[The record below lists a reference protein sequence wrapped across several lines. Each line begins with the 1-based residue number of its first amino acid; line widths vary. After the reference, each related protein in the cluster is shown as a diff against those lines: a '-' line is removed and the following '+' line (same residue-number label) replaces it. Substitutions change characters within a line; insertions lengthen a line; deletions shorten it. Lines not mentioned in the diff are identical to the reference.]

1 MKDWR
6 SEKFRSRFM
15 KQKVIIIAGPTASGK
30 TAVALAL
37 ARNRKVAIVS
47 ADSVQIYRFMDIGSA
62 KPHISERENVPHF
75 MIDIRFPD
83 QYFSAGDFVIE
94 ARNAITKIAEKS
106 VVPLVVGGTGLY
118 IRLLRG
124 GIAKLPKADSI
135 LRRKFRDI
143 QEKEG
148 IEFLFHRLKA
158 IDPLAAQSVGPHNS
172 VRIIRALEVFELSGK
187 SITKFHEEHALKDC
201 PYEIL
206 YLGINSERQK
216 LYHSIDTRVDHM
228 MHNGLLDEVRDLYR
242 RGYDRNLKSMQ
253 SIGYRHAAMVLS
265 GETDLQEATSRMKKD
280 TRNYAK
286 RQLTWF
292 RSEPDVRWFDP
303 QEISTIGVEV
313 DNFLGH

>member
-1 MKDWR
+1 MR
-6 SEKFRSRFM
+6 
-15 KQKVIIIAGPTASGK
+15 QKVIIIAGPTASGK

-37 ARNRKVAIVS
+37 ARNLKVAVIS
-47 ADSVQIYRFMDIGSA
+47 ADSVQIYKFMDIGSA
-62 KPHISERENVPHF
+62 KPTISEREKVPHF
-75 MIDIRFPD
+75 MIDIRYPD
-83 QYFSAGDFVIE
+83 QYFSAGDFVVE
-94 ARNAITKIAEKS
+94 ARHVIAKIAEKS
-106 VVPLVVGGTGLY
+106 LVPLVVGGTGLY

-135 LRRKFRDI
+135 LRGNFKDI
-143 QEKEG
+143 QDKEG
-148 IEFLFHRLKA
+148 IESLFHRLQVV
-158 IDPLAAQSVGPHNS
+158 DPVAAQSIGAHNTA
-172 VRIIRALEVFELSGK
+172 RIIRALEVFELTGK

-201 PYEIL
+201 PFDIL
-206 YLGINSERQK
+206 YLGINRERQE
-216 LYHSIDTRVDHM
+216 LYHSIDSRVDYM
-228 MHNGLLDEVRDLYR
+228 IKSGLLDEVRDLNR
-242 RGYDRNLKSMQ
+242 RGYDRNLKPML

-265 GETDLQEATSRMKKD
+265 GETDLPEATSRMKKD